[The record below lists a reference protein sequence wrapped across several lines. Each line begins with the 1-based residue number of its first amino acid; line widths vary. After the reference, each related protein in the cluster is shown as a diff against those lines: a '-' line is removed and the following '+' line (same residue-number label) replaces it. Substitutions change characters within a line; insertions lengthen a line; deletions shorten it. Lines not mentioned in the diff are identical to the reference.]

1 MELGG
6 SCSFIFLG
14 GWGME
19 IEHISGFTGPV
30 ILRGHPSVRVSD
42 ERLLNSFI
50 HSLEIQVN

>member
-1 MELGG
+1 
-6 SCSFIFLG
+6 
-14 GWGME
+14 ME